1 MTEKILEAIKE
12 LREKSKKRNFLQT
25 FDLIINLKEFD
36 VKKPE
41 NKINEDF
48 VLPHGKGEEAKVVI
62 FSDTIKEAKA
72 EILRSF
78 DLEKL
83 AKDKRSLRKLAK
95 STDFF
100 LAEPQLMPLI
110 GKTLGQ
116 FLAPKGKMPKIISGD
131 VEKMVENYKKSV
143 KIRIKDSP
151 VIQCAVGKEN
161 MKDEEIAENILAIIN
176 FLKEKLP
183 KGAGNIGKVLLK
195 LTMSK
200 PVEIKVKK
208 W

>member
-1 MTEKILEAIKE
+1 MTEKILEAIKA
-12 LREKSKKRNFLQT
+12 LRGKSKKRNFLQT

-48 VLPHGKGEEAKVVI
+48 FLPNGRGEDAKVVI

-72 EILRSF
+72 EILKSS
-78 DLEKL
+78 DLEIL
-83 AKDKRSLRKLAK
+83 AKDRRSIRKLVK
-95 STDFF
+95 NTDFF

-110 GKTLGQ
+110 GKILGQ
-116 FLAPKGKMPKIISGD
+116 FLAPKGKMPKIISED
-131 VEKMVENYKKSV
+131 VEKMVENYKKAV

-151 VIQCAVGKEN
+151 VIQCAIGKEN
-161 MKDEEIAENILAIIN
+161 MKDEEIAENIKAVIN

-183 KGAGNIGKVLLK
+183 KGSRNIGEVLIK

-200 PVEIKVKK
+200 PVKIEVKK

>member
-1 MTEKILEAIKE
+1 VTEKILEAIKE